1 MNDLNISVVK
11 LGGVAILIA
20 KNIQRCVLKMKS
32 KLAFK
37 LKQVKI
43 HKKLND
49 LHKKYIEDKKVYSD
63 LSKLRELIDEQ
74 DKLLDI
80 E

>member
-1 MNDLNISVVK
+1 MK
-11 LGGVAILIA
+11 L
-20 KNIQRCVLKMKS
+20 KR
-32 KLAFK
+32 AFQ

-49 LHKKYIEDKKVYSD
+49 YLKKYTEDKKVYSD
-63 LSKLRELIDEQ
+63 LTKLRELIDEQ

>member
-1 MNDLNISVVK
+1 M
-11 LGGVAILIA
+11 
-20 KNIQRCVLKMKS
+20 CVLDICRVFLYTDYTM
-32 KLAFK
+32 K
-37 LKQVKI
+37 LKRAFQLKQLKI

-49 LHKKYIEDKKVYSD
+49 YLKKYTEDKKIYSD
-63 LSKLRELIDEQ
+63 LVKLRELIDEQ

>member
-1 MNDLNISVVK
+1 MIHYTPL
-11 LGGVAILIA
+11 
-20 KNIQRCVLKMKS
+20 S
-32 KLAFK
+32 KRKEFQ
-37 LKQVKI
+37 LKQLKI

-49 LHKKYIEDKKVYSD
+49 YLKKYTEDKKVYSD
-63 LSKLRELIDEQ
+63 LTKLRELIDEQ

>member
-1 MNDLNISVVK
+1 MCHWHTRDFLYTDL
-11 LGGVAILIA
+11 
-20 KNIQRCVLKMKS
+20 M
-32 KLAFK
+32 K
-37 LKQVKI
+37 LKRAFQLKQLKI

-49 LHKKYIEDKKVYSD
+49 YLKKYIDDKKIYGD
-63 LSKLRELIDEQ
+63 LVKLRELIDEQ

>member
-1 MNDLNISVVK
+1 MK
-11 LGGVAILIA
+11 L
-20 KNIQRCVLKMKS
+20 KR
-32 KLAFK
+32 AFK

-49 LHKKYIEDKKVYSD
+49 LLKKYIEDKKVYSD

>member
-1 MNDLNISVVK
+1 MK
-11 LGGVAILIA
+11 L
-20 KNIQRCVLKMKS
+20 KR
-32 KLAFK
+32 AFK

-49 LHKKYIEDKKVYSD
+49 YLKKYIEDKKVYSD
-63 LSKLRELIDEQ
+63 LVRLRELVDEQ
-74 DKLLDI
+74 DKLLGI